1 MWTGVGDRTQ
11 EQTLVFHC
19 LEKGTHLTLQE
30 GRGHKDHLTFGRWW
44 GHAVLVVG
52 TANIGDGG
60 GVNQYKCL
68 SYIASTFSEHV
79 IFIFAIW
86 CILDG
91 K

>member
-1 MWTGVGDRTQ
+1 MWTGVVDRTQ

-52 TANIGDGG
+52 TANIGDGCPSLIITWT
-60 GVNQYKCL
+60 NQKTTYRLQCRTDTK
-68 SYIASTFSEHV
+68 YPAKITT
-79 IFIFAIW
+79 
-86 CILDG
+86 
-91 K
+91 